1 MLLRIALVI
10 AAGALIPN
18 AASAA
23 EKKPGQLRDF
33 PFWSAPK
40 QIHARAF
47 VPGLQAALQLT
58 AEQMAK
64 IEEACRDT
72 IDQENAKG
80 KNAPGAAAAQ
90 EKLFDLVAK
99 ILTDDQKKQIEKV
112 NDAYAKVASATGE
125 EFQGAFGAAKG
136 NAEEMA
142 KVRQEYQKAVAEAFE
157 KRLDGILS
165 NEQRE
170 AVKKAAE
177 IEKKREEEN
186 KKNPKPGK

>member
-1 MLLRIALVI
+1 MFLRIALVL

-18 AASAA
+18 ASIAA
-23 EKKPGQLRDF
+23 EKTPQLRDF
-33 PFWSAPK
+33 PFWSTPK
-40 QIHARAF
+40 QPHARAF

-58 AEQMAK
+58 TDQIAK

-80 KNAPGAAAAQ
+80 KNAPGAAAAW
-90 EKLFDLVAK
+90 EKLFEKVAG

-112 NDAYAKVASATGE
+112 NDAYGKSISAASD
-125 EFQGAFGAAKG
+125 EFQPLFAAAKG
-136 NAEEMA
+136 NAEEMD
-142 KVRQEYQKAVAEAFE
+142 KVRKDYQKAVAELFE
-157 KRLDGILS
+157 KKLDGVLS

-177 IEKKREEEN
+177 MEKKRQEES
-186 KKNPKPGK
+186 KKTPKPSK